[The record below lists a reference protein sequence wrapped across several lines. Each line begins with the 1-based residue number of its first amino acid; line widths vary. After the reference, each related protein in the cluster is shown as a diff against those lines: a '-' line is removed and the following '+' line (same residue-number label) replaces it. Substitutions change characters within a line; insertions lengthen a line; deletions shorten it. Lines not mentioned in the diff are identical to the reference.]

1 MKNDKIIL
9 KGMRFYCYHGMLPA
23 ERVLGQWFEI
33 DLELAV
39 DLSAA
44 GESDEITETVDY
56 ADLYERVKSVME
68 GQAFALIEVLAARLI
83 EACFEF
89 DEIQNVKVLLKKPQA
104 PLAGPIDYAAVEME
118 RKRGEPI

>member
-1 MKNDKIIL
+1 MQNDKIIL

-23 ERVLGQWFEI
+23 ERVLGQWFEV
-33 DLELAV
+33 DLALSV

-44 GESDEITETVDY
+44 GVSDQITETVDY

-68 GQAFALIEVLAARLI
+68 GEPYALIEVLAAKVI
-83 EACFEF
+83 EVCFEF
-89 DEIQNVKVLLKKPQA
+89 VEVGVVKVTLKKPQA
-104 PLAGPIDYAAVEME
+104 PVGGPLAYAAVEME